1 MSESAVR
8 SDPTVH
14 SDPTLVYDPTSYA
27 LQEDPFPTYRRMQ
40 EEAPLH
46 HNPELGF
53 WALTRFDDVLQGLGD
68 HVALSSAQGTLLEQ
82 IGTGEPPPDMMI
94 FTDPPRHDALR
105 KLVSRAFTPRRV
117 AELEVDIRAMC
128 ADWLDPVADAG
139 GGEIVA
145 DLAGKLPMAVIARLL
160 GAPAEDDAR
169 LKALSDRLLHREEGS
184 VAKPEDGSAAGA
196 ELFVYFSELIA
207 DRRDHPADDMITDL
221 IAAELPGPD
230 GETQRLDE
238 MELVMFCLLLGVA
251 GNETTSKL
259 IATGTVVL
267 ADFPDERS
275 RLAQEPGLWTSAVEE
290 LLRFDP
296 PSHYQGRVAT
306 RDLAWHGATVPAGST
321 VLLINGAA
329 NHDPREFPD
338 PHLFVADRPIERHLA
353 LGHGIHYCL
362 GAALARLETRV
373 ALEELVRRFPTYEV
387 DKGGIERFHSSN
399 VRGLSKVPFAR

>member
-1 MSESAVR
+1 MTSEVSMADTDLR
-8 SDPTVH
+8 
-14 SDPTLVYDPTSYA
+14 YDPASYV

-53 WALTRFDDVLQGLGD
+53 WALTRFDDVIQGLSD
-68 HVALSSAQGTLLEQ
+68 HVSLSSAQGTLIEQ
-82 IGTGEPPPDMMI
+82 IESGEPPPDMMI

-128 ADWLDPVADAG
+128 TEWLGPVADAG
-139 GGEIVA
+139 EGEIVA

-160 GAPAEDDAR
+160 GAPAKDNAR
-169 LKALSDRLLHREEGS
+169 LKDLSDRLLHREEGS
-184 VAKPEDGSAAGA
+184 VARPEDSAAAGL

-207 DRRDHPADDMITDL
+207 ERQGRPADDMITDL
-221 IAAELPGPD
+221 IQAELPGPD
-230 GETQRLDE
+230 GEAQRLNE

-267 ADFPDERS
+267 ADFPEERR
-275 RLAQEPGLWTSAVEE
+275 RLADDPALWPVAVEE

-306 RDLAWHGATVPAGST
+306 RDLHWHGETVPAGST
-321 VLLINGAA
+321 VLLVNGAA
-329 NHDPREFPD
+329 NRDPREFRD
-338 PHLFVADRPIERHLA
+338 PHRFIADRPIERHLA

-373 ALEELVRRFPTYEV
+373 ALEELVRRFPTYDV
-387 DKGGIERFHSSN
+387 DMDGVERFHSSN